1 MLQDMIKV
9 CGQVLV
15 DAAKLQKKL
24 RSGATKEV
32 ISNTARVLKF
42 HVDRMIN
49 NRARGTRLTM
59 RTTHGR
65 PVASIADLH

>member
-24 RSGATKEV
+24 RSGATKDV

-59 RTTHGR
+59 RTTDGR